1 MAFKTMIRQLI
12 SRWGIMSIELQ
23 TAIERDMAVIEENES
38 YEYVD
43 NDEPV
48 IPIAPAVEK
57 PVQEKDPADNAVDQF
72 FNQ

>member
-1 MAFKTMIRQLI
+1 
-12 SRWGIMSIELQ
+12 
-23 TAIERDMAVIEENES
+23 MAVIEENES

-48 IPIAPAVEK
+48 IPITPAIEK